1 MCMQDVVGV
10 LIEKDGKILLV
21 QEKRADV
28 YGLWNLPAGHR
39 DEGESEQETA
49 IREGYEETGFKL
61 KISDKIGTFP
71 LKGNK
76 QMHVYK
82 AEIISGQINFDKE
95 ELLDVRWFDKGEVRN
110 LSLREGFLRSVDD
123 LVK

>member
-1 MCMQDVVGV
+1 MQDIVGV

-21 QEKRADV
+21 QEKKAEV

-39 DEGESEQETA
+39 DELESEKETA
-49 IREGYEETGFKL
+49 IREGYEETGFNLSIGAKL
-61 KISDKIGTFP
+61 GTFP

-82 AEIISGQINFDKE
+82 AEIISGQINFDKD
-95 ELLDVRWFDKGEVRN
+95 ELLDVRWFNKDDVRN
-110 LSLREGFLRSVDD
+110 LNLREGFKGFFSV
-123 LVK
+123 LLK